1 MLLDYTFSKVISAL
15 IEIFPAIFSALAG
28 VGIFSITKSK
38 RGERIV
44 FTAIMVTLAIMAIIL
59 QQNGILSEQGVDA
72 YSEHTYFGQT
82 KNNKPDGFGR
92 LFDGDNRIYY
102 SGEFNAGH
110 IIGEGKY
117 YDYDEETK
125 TTYVKYEGT
134 FDNGWNE
141 GHVFHNEFI
150 AEEARPVFDANYKH
164 GSRYGHVKEY
174 RYYDDG
180 TLQYIYDGCFVKD
193 NYWGYGVKTK
203 YDENGDVVSR
213 YSGSYIDNVRSGPAV
228 YEFISGKGDQI
239 VFVGEFKDNEVTDDG
254 VYYYGTGSRYYEDAD
269 KDALYEKY
277 PFPRDCIWK

>member
-1 MLLDYTFSKVISAL
+1 MLDYTISKVISAL
-15 IEIFPAIFSALAG
+15 IEIFPAIFSVLAG

-38 RGERIV
+38 RTARIV

-59 QQNGILSEQGVDA
+59 QQNGILSEQDVDA

-102 SGEFNAGH
+102 CGDFKAGY

-117 YDYDEETK
+117 YGYDEETQ
-125 TTYVKYEGT
+125 TTYVKHEGT

-141 GHVFHNEFI
+141 GHVLYNEFI
-150 AEEARPVFDANYKH
+150 AGEARPVFDANYKH
-164 GSRYGHVKEY
+164 GSRYGQGKEY

-180 TLQYIYDGCFVKD
+180 TLHYIYDGCFVRD
-193 NYWGYGVKTK
+193 SYWGYGVKTE
-203 YDENGDVVSR
+203 YDENGNIIGR
-213 YSGSYIDNVRSGPAV
+213 YSGSYTDNVRSGPAV
-228 YEFISGKGDQI
+228 YEFISVEGDQI
-239 VFVGEFKDNEVTDDG
+239 VFVGEFKYDEVTEDG
-254 VYYYGTGSRYYEDAD
+254 VYYYGNGSKYTEDAD